1 MTKKEDKT
9 MLNFPLDEDKIEV
22 PEPKKLPN
30 KKQIRLLFKYADR
43 GEAKALGAKWNS
55 VEKMWYYPSV
65 DGKLPEEL
73 LKYKSNDIYI
83 EYDDKEYWKE
93 ALSSLKWDANRK
105 FWMVNEADYKTFLNV

>member
-1 MTKKEDKT
+1 MNKDKT
-9 MLNFPLDEDKIEV
+9 TLNFPLNEAVGEV

-30 KKQIRLLFKYADR
+30 KKQVRLLFKYADR

-65 DGKLPEEL
+65 DGNLPEEL
-73 LKYKSNDIYI
+73 LKYKCNDIHI

-93 ALSSLKWDANRK
+93 ALASLKWDANRK
-105 FWMVNEADYKTFLNV
+105 VWMVNEADYKTFLKIA